1 MKPCEIR
8 NIQEADLS
16 QIMEIERA
24 CFPSPW
30 SLQSF
35 LAEFEK
41 DYSMMV
47 CAVEAGQ
54 IAGYLIAWLL
64 LDEIHIANLAV
75 HPKERRRGIGES
87 LVQYLINRSEGFRW
101 IALEVRESNRGA
113 RKLYEKLGFHRKGIR
128 RNYYTNE
135 IEDAVI
141 MQKDLI
147 ANN

>member
-1 MKPCEIR
+1 M
-8 NIQEADLS
+8 QEADLG

-30 SLQSF
+30 SQQSF

-41 DYSMMV
+41 DYSMMI
-47 CAVEAGQ
+47 CAVEGDQ

-75 HPKERRRGIGES
+75 HPKERRRGIGEL
-87 LVQYLINRSEGFRW
+87 LVQYLIDRSDGFRW

-113 RKLYEKLGFHRKGIR
+113 RKLYEKLGFRRRGIR

-135 IEDAVI
+135 IENAVI
-141 MQKDLI
+141 MQKNLI